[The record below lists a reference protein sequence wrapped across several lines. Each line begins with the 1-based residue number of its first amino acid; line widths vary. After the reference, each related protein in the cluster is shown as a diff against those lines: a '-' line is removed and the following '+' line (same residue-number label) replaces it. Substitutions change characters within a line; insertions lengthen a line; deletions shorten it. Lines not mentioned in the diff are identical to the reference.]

1 MYGRSSFPLFAVIA
15 AILLLAAV
23 TVAALGFYTITAEVN
38 ESAQLYDADK
48 TFWGTYDH
56 PYSDLSLDYRFA
68 QFDPGAPTIG
78 TNIYHIVYDNATI
91 PGFLS
96 GRAYYSFSELIFVD
110 DFATFTLGFNVNGDF
125 SRYHPSATSI
135 FGGQDKYKIFDITLY
150 SGINSAA
157 SDYIQFIICGVDP
170 NDDFTEYQSLQ
181 FGVRYYINGVG
192 NTKLIG
198 EFDWSQ
204 FYYDTNQY
212 VIQLVIPS
220 SFFDS
225 PDDLTSRR
233 FLDYNATMSSYLS
246 TSFQYFPD
254 SINYECVLATTSLYN
269 LTFNLPDML
278 ITSSDDGYD
287 AGYSAGFVNGQNSV
301 NTSTIYDEGYVA
313 GYQNGYNNGVAVGQ
327 GDISSSI
334 SGFLPSILGAAGD
347 FIVKVLDF
355 EVFGVSMLTILGTFG
370 AIFVLAMFVK
380 MVM

>member
-1 MYGRSSFPLFAVIA
+1 MSDPQRSISRVRIVMAAVVLIA
-15 AILLLAAV
+15 AVALAIIGCLAPQ
-23 TVAALGFYTITAEVN
+23 ITSAEVN
-38 ESAQLYDADK
+38 DSAQLYDVDK

-56 PYSDLSLDYRFA
+56 PYSDLSLEYRFA
-68 QFDPGAPTIG
+68 QFDPGVPTVG
-78 TNIYHIVYDNATI
+78 TNIYNIVYDNATI
-91 PGFLS
+91 PGSLS
-96 GRAYYSFSELIFVD
+96 GTAYYSLSELIFID

-135 FGGQDKYKIFDITLY
+135 FGGLDKYKIFDITLY

-157 SDYIQFIICGVDP
+157 SDCIQFIICGIDP
-170 NDDFTEYQSLQ
+170 NDDFTVYDSLQ

-192 NTKLIG
+192 NTKIIG

-212 VIQLVIPS
+212 VIQLAIPL

-269 LTFNLPDML
+269 MTFNLPDML
-278 ITSSDDGYD
+278 IISTDEGYD
-287 AGYSAGFVNGQNSV
+287 SGYSAGFINGQNSV
-301 NTSTIYDEGYVA
+301 NTSTIYDEGYDA
-313 GYQNGYNNGVAVGQ
+313 GYQKGYNNGIAVGQ

-334 SGFLPSILGAAGD
+334 SGFLPSL
-347 FIVKVLDF
+347 
-355 EVFGVSMLTILGTFG
+355 
-370 AIFVLAMFVK
+370 
-380 MVM
+380 

>member
-1 MYGRSSFPLFAVIA
+1 MSGRSSFPLFAVIA
-15 AILLLAAV
+15 AIVLLAAV
-23 TVAALGFYTITAEVN
+23 TVAALGFCPIVAEVN
-38 ESAQLYDADK
+38 DSAQLYDVDK

-56 PYSDLSLDYRFA
+56 PYSDLSIEYRFA
-68 QFDPGAPTIG
+68 QFDPGAPTVG
-78 TNIYHIVYDNATI
+78 TNIYNIVYDNATI
-91 PGFLS
+91 PGSLS
-96 GRAYYSFSELIFVD
+96 GTAYYSLSELIFID

-135 FGGQDKYKIFDITLY
+135 FGGLDKYKIFDITLY

-157 SDYIQFIICGVDP
+157 SDCIQFIICGIDP
-170 NDDFTEYQSLQ
+170 NDDFTVYDSLQ

-192 NTKLIG
+192 NTKIIG

-212 VIQLVIPS
+212 VIQLAIPL

-233 FLDYNATMSSYLS
+233 FMGYNATSSSYLS

-269 LTFNLPDML
+269 MTFNLPDML
-278 ITSSDDGYD
+278 ITSSDQGYD
-287 AGYSAGFVNGQNSV
+287 AGYSAGFINGQNSV
-301 NTSTIYDEGYVA
+301 DTSMSYDSGYTA
-313 GYQNGYNNGVAVGQ
+313 GYLKGYNNGVAVGQ

-334 SGFLPSILGAAGD
+334 TDFLPSILGAAGD
-347 FIVKVLDF
+347 FIVTVLDF

>member
-1 MYGRSSFPLFAVIA
+1 MTGRSSFPLFAVIA
-15 AILLLAAV
+15 AIVLMAAV
-23 TVAALGFYTITAEVN
+23 AVAALGFCPIVAEVN
-38 ESAQLYDADK
+38 ESVQLYEVDK

-56 PYSDLSLDYRFA
+56 PYSDLTLEYRFA
-68 QFDPGAPTIG
+68 QFDPGGPTIG
-78 TNIYHIVYDNATI
+78 TNIYHIVHDNATI
-91 PGFLS
+91 PGSLS
-96 GRAYYSFSELIFVD
+96 GRAYFTLSELIFID

-125 SRYHPSATSI
+125 SRYHPDATSI
-135 FGGQDKYKIFDITLY
+135 FGGRDKYKIFDITLY

-157 SDYIQFIICGVDP
+157 SDYIQFIICGIDP
-170 NDDFTEYQSLQ
+170 NDDFTEYNSLQ

-212 VIQLVIPS
+212 VIQLAIHS

-225 PDDLTSRR
+225 PDDMTSRR
-233 FLDYNATMSSYLS
+233 FMDYNATMSSYLS

-278 ITSSDDGYD
+278 ITSSDEGYD
-287 AGYSAGFVNGQNSV
+287 AGYSAGFINGQNSV
-301 NTSTIYDEGYVA
+301 DTSLIYDEGYDA
-313 GYQNGYNNGVAVGQ
+313 GYQFGYHTGVDVAQ
-327 GDISSSI
+327 GDISASI
-334 SGFLPSILGAAGD
+334 TDFLPSILGAAGD
-347 FIVKVLDF
+347 CIVTVLDF